1 LIEKAAFEMLVN
13 WTSIVNFTL
22 ILRST
27 FALISFCQQITKINF
42 ERIKDSK
49 KLLCTKKLLVKCWLN
64 KRFTWRCLP
73 RKTSNEHFSGKEK
86 RKRNKTVVIII

>member
-49 KLLCTKKLLVKCWLN
+49 KLLCTKKL
-64 KRFTWRCLP
+64 FTWRCLP